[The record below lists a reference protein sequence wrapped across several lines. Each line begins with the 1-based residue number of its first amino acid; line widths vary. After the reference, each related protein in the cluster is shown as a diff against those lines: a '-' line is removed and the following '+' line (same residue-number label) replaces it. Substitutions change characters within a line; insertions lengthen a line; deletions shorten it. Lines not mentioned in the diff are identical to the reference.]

1 MDLHSVDE
9 VLVPRTRAE
18 IPCASPGI
26 GFIGGGTWLYSEPQP
41 HLTTLVDLSGLDW
54 EAVEVSDHGIEIA
67 ATCTIEELCRAELP
81 ASWTAT
87 PLFRQ
92 CADALLASWKV
103 LRYATVGGN
112 IALSFPAGAMT
123 TLCTALD
130 ADLTIWRPDGTEYSL
145 PVVEFVIDDSRNV
158 LGPGEII
165 RSIRIPA
172 HALTARTAM
181 RKLAQTSLGRS
192 AVAVAGRCGADGFT
206 LAVTAATRRPYSL
219 KFDKLPDT
227 AALANAL
234 RNRIPEDA
242 YFTDVHGTAPWRQA
256 MAALLAEEIRGE
268 LE

>member
-18 IPCASPGI
+18 LPCASPGI

-41 HLTTLVDLSGLDW
+41 HLTTLVDLAGFDW
-54 EAVEVSDHGIEIA
+54 EAVAVGDLGLEIA

-81 ASWTAT
+81 ASWRAAA
-87 PLFRQ
+87 LFQ
-92 CADALLASWKV
+92 HCADALLASWKV

-130 ADLTIWRPDGTEYSL
+130 AELTIWRPDGTEYSF
-145 PVVEFVIDDSRNV
+145 PVVDFVIDDSRNV
-158 LGPGEII
+158 LRSGEII
-165 RSIRIPA
+165 RSIRIPV

-206 LAVTAATRRPYSL
+206 LAITAATRRPYAL
-219 KFDKLPDT
+219 KFDELPDAT
-227 AALANAL
+227 ALADAL
-234 RNRIPEDA
+234 RSRIPEDA
-242 YFTDVHGTAPWRQA
+242 YFTDVHGTAPWRKA
-256 MAALLAEEIRGE
+256 MTELLAEEIRGE

>member
-18 IPCASPGI
+18 LPCASPGI

-41 HLTTLVDLSGLDW
+41 HLTTLVDLAGFDWKAVAVGDLGL
-54 EAVEVSDHGIEIA
+54 EIA
-67 ATCTIEELCRAELP
+67 ATCTIEELCRADLP
-81 ASWTAT
+81 TSWSAAA
-87 PLFRQ
+87 LFQ
-92 CADALLASWKV
+92 HCADALLASWKV

-130 ADLTIWRPDGTEYSL
+130 AELTIWRPDGTEYSV
-145 PVVEFVIDDSRNV
+145 PVVDFVIDDSRNV

-165 RSIRIPA
+165 RSIRIPV

-192 AVAVAGRCGADGFT
+192 AVSRCRTLRCRRFHTGDHRRDPPSVRSEIRRTPRRRCACGCVAQQDSGRRLLHRCPWNCAVAEGD
-206 LAVTAATRRPYSL
+206 
-219 KFDKLPDT
+219 D
-227 AALANAL
+227 
-234 RNRIPEDA
+234 
-242 YFTDVHGTAPWRQA
+242 
-256 MAALLAEEIRGE
+256 
-268 LE
+268 

>member
-18 IPCASPGI
+18 LPCASPGI

-54 EAVEVSDHGIEIA
+54 RAVEVSDHGIEIA

-81 ASWTAT
+81 ASWRAAA
-87 PLFRQ
+87 LFQ
-92 CADALLASWKV
+92 HCADALLASWKV

-130 ADLTIWRPDGTEYSL
+130 AELTIWRPDGTEYSV
-145 PVVEFVIDDSRNV
+145 PVVDFVIDDSRNV

-165 RSIRIPA
+165 RCVRIPV

-206 LAVTAATRRPYSL
+206 LAITAATRRPYAL
-219 KFDKLPDT
+219 KFDELPDT
-227 AALANAL
+227 AALADAL
-234 RNRIPEDA
+234 RSRIPEDA
-242 YFTDVHGTAPWRQA
+242 YFTDVHGTAPWRKA
-256 MAALLAEEIRGE
+256 MTELLAEEIRGE